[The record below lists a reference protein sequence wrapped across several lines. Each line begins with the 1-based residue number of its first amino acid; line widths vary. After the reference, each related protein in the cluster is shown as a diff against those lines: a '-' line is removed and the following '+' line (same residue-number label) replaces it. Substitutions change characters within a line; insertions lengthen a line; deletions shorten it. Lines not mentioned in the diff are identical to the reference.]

1 MDAAGTRRRSNSL
14 AGLSYAVAAGV
25 LTQAVLAGLFLSG
38 VQGARMVLL
47 IVAGL
52 AITNIVAAMLFD
64 RNTTLGVDELLVAVV
79 GVGLALLVEFGVFRR
94 GRP

>member
-1 MDAAGTRRRSNSL
+1 MSDDDRRGSTNHTWRL
-14 AGLSYAVAAGV
+14 L
-25 LTQAVLAGLFLSG
+25 
-38 VQGARMVLL
+38 LL

-64 RNTTLGVDELLVAVV
+64 RNTALGVDELLVAVV